1 MIVFRQFFH
10 KVVLRGG
17 YIVVMVFLH
26 YRGHVIVWSSF
37 VSLFTKWFYG
47 MDSRDGFPS
56 LGRSRQRLVVFFF
69 LFFFFF
75 FSVVWLD
82 GWLLLFLIVAV
93 VVLVGCLFVCLFV
106 CCCFVCFFT
115 FCVIC
120 FIVFPNSGSQP
131 CIFLKI

>member
-56 LGRSRQRLVVFFF
+56 LGRSRQRLVGLFCFCCCCFFCC
-69 LFFFFF
+69 LA
-75 FSVVWLD
+75 
-82 GWLLLFLIVAV
+82 GWLVIVV
-93 VVLVGCLFVCLFV
+93 FNCCCCCFSGLFVCLFV
-106 CCCFVCFFT
+106 VVFVCFFT

-131 CIFLKI
+131 FIFLKI